1 MRYPGLLAADLT
13 ERERLKP
20 MSGSLTVKLVGASDA
35 EMTLP
40 EDGPAV
46 QIHDLVSLYTDK
58 GLAGIF
64 RVTNVAQN
72 YKKQIDV
79 SLLHAIDL
87 LSDSVWADQTD
98 FEGTRAQYIT
108 ALLNQQTTLINGVKP
123 WVLGTC
129 HDTETVKKAINY
141 DRLSDLLEEM
151 EEDGGQY
158 YFTYDFS
165 TWPWTVNY
173 LEKPQN
179 TVCEFRLARN
189 VRTATVTYNDADLC
203 TRLHLSVNVE
213 KTVGEGDNATTETE
227 TKIKTYNNTE
237 AQAVWGIVVK
247 TADIDTKDD
256 LTQETLPEADAWAMA
271 FLARRRDPSVQIQ
284 IDGDELKALTGDT
297 WDEYSVGKKCQVA
310 LPDYGSTF
318 TERVV
323 SVTYP
328 DLFKDT
334 KHVTVS
340 LANNLPRFSESLTD
354 ARKKA
359 DQAQKKATTVGR
371 GAAKAK
377 DLTTWSQIVSYQGA
391 ALDGTGVMTLWQS
404 GIDMDAQGG
413 VRIFSLQE
421 GLQALYAGIEVTAS
435 QIRAEVS
442 AGLSGMHSELLMTAS
457 QIKAEVDD
465 SLSGIASFV
474 IQADQIRS
482 EVQDALSNL
491 GTLVVESSQIRAEVR
506 NALSDIAEFK
516 VTASQ
521 IRAEVADALS
531 RVATLEITSSQ
542 IRAEVSDALSNIS
555 TLIVE
560 SSQIRAEVTDALS
573 NIATLVVESSQ
584 IRAEVLDALSNV
596 ASFVIDA
603 SQIRGEVA
611 DALSNVATLVIE
623 ADSIKAEVTDAL
635 SNVSALIVEASQIR
649 AEVQD
654 GLSNMAAFVVSAN
667 QIKAEVQNAMSQAA
681 SFVVEASQIR
691 AAVSDA
697 ESRIASL
704 EIAASAINISVSN
717 AQSRLG
723 AVEVQAGRVAMVVGS
738 DNKIKAG
745 VIVDAIN
752 DTSTALISADRIT
765 LDGNT
770 QLNGV
775 LSVQGGAMH
784 VAVPAV
790 FNNSV
795 QIFGSNT
802 LSTSNL
808 QIVGGGQGERYN
820 LTGSNVGNLITEL
833 QVASSNNVYYLQ
845 KKTVYNSSTWTDVAS
860 FNRGSAAVLTGAWDR
875 STHTYTVTAPGSTPV
890 STTVGMTGNGQQ
902 DSFTVSAFNDGLT
915 TNVVNSINGY
925 LVITS
930 SSTRANNKAEVRL
943 NAKTGTSSV
952 LVSSVSLGDVYDKG
966 AAAVTLAKSWGSN
979 ATFTVTPS
987 NGGTPATTSVG
998 LFPAGNG
1005 SSNFSVSIYRDGNTS
1020 NTVAS
1025 SGVYLTEDTANKRV
1039 EAHWGGAS
1047 CTVYGQI
1054 STTATYNQGAAD
1066 VTLSK
1071 ASSGNLLKVT
1081 ASNGKYL
1088 NSYINLQPAGNG
1100 SDNFSVS
1107 AYYGTFGTDT
1117 TLITRNVYLEE
1128 DTANKTVKAH
1138 WNRADGSVY
1147 AQVSTAATYNAGVN
1161 AVTLSRAISG
1171 NRITVNASNGK
1182 SSNTYVN
1189 LTPSGNG
1196 SDNFTVSAYYG
1207 TDTANTLISRYVYL
1221 TANASTTR
1229 ANNKVQARWNSA
1241 TGTVYGEISTVDTYD
1256 KGAAS
1261 VTLSEAWNGA
1271 KYTVTSSNSKTKST
1285 TIGLTASGNGTESF
1299 TVSAYHDSTSST
1311 VKSEYIYLVD
1321 NSSQKRVEAHWGSAT
1336 GTVYG
1341 QIGYTSTSH
1350 SISVSSVSA
1359 QPGSA
1364 STSGRT
1370 NAKSGGISRPP
1381 ANGYVFFTVSCG
1393 GTSKS
1398 YYIPINT

>member
-1 MRYPGLLAADLT
+1 MRDPGLLNADLT
-13 ERERLKP
+13 ERDRLKP
-20 MSGSLTVKLVGASDA
+20 MSGSLTVKLVGAGEA

-40 EDGPAV
+40 ENGPAV

-58 GLAGIF
+58 GLAGVF

-72 YKKQIDV
+72 YKRQIDV
-79 SLLHAIDL
+79 SLLHGIDL
-87 LSDSVWADQTD
+87 LSDSVWSEQTD

-213 KTVGEGDNATTETE
+213 KTVGEGDNTTTETE
-227 TKIKTYNNTE
+227 TKLKTYNNTE

-247 TADIDTKDD
+247 TADIDTSDD

-340 LANNLPRFSESLTD
+340 LANNLPKFSESLTD

-391 ALDGTGVMTLWQS
+391 ALDGSGVMTLWQS

-442 AGLSGMHSELLMTAS
+442 AGLSGMHSELLVTAS

-560 SSQIRAEVTDALS
+560 ASQIRAEVTDALS

-667 QIKAEVQNAMSQAA
+667 QIKAEVENAMSQAA

-752 DTSTALISADRIT
+752 DTSTALISAERIT

-770 QLNGV
+770 TVAGV
-775 LSVQGGAMH
+775 LSITGGTLYVSKDAIFRGN
-784 VAVPAV
+784 V
-790 FNNSV
+790 SV
-795 QIFGSNT
+795 LNGGT
-802 LSTSNL
+802 LAAPSL
-808 QIVGGGQGERYN
+808 QLFGGGVYTD
-820 LTGSNVGNLITEL
+820 LTPTNAGGLITEL
-833 QVASSNNVYYLQ
+833 QISQSGNIYTLQ
-845 KKTVYNSSTWTDVAS
+845 KKTVNNDTWTDVAS
-860 FNRGSAAVLTGAWDR
+860 FNRGSAAELSGAW
-875 STHTYTVTAPGSTPV
+875 SGATYTATAAGSTPV
-890 STTVGMTGNGQQ
+890 TTTVGMTGAGQQ
-902 DSFTVSAFNDGLT
+902 DSFTVSAFHDGVT
-915 TNVVNSINGY
+915 TATVNSINGY
-925 LVITS
+925 LVVTS
-930 SSTRANNKAEVRL
+930 SSTKANNKAEVRL

-952 LVSSVSLGDVYDKG
+952 LVSSVGLGDVFDNGAAAVTLSGAWSGATYTATTSNGKTTSTTIGLTVNGQNDSFTFGAYQGSSSANTVKTANGYLVITSSSTRANNTAEVRINAKSGTSSILVSSVSLVDVYDKG
-966 AAAVTLAKSWGSN
+966 AAAVTLSK
-979 ATFTVTPS
+979 
-987 NGGTPATTSVG
+987 TS
-998 LFPAGNG
+998 
-1005 SSNFSVSIYRDGNTS
+1005 
-1020 NTVAS
+1020 
-1025 SGVYLTEDTANKRV
+1025 
-1039 EAHWGGAS
+1039 
-1047 CTVYGQI
+1047 
-1054 STTATYNQGAAD
+1054 
-1066 VTLSK
+1066 
-1071 ASSGNLLKVT
+1071 
-1081 ASNGKYL
+1081 
-1088 NSYINLQPAGNG
+1088 
-1100 SDNFSVS
+1100 
-1107 AYYGTFGTDT
+1107 
-1117 TLITRNVYLEE
+1117 
-1128 DTANKTVKAH
+1128 
-1138 WNRADGSVY
+1138 
-1147 AQVSTAATYNAGVN
+1147 
-1161 AVTLSRAISG
+1161 SG
-1171 NRITVNASNGK
+1171 NRITVTASNGQT
-1182 SSNTYVN
+1182 SNTYVN
-1189 LTPSGNG
+1189 LQPSGNG
-1196 SDNFTVSAYYG
+1196 SDNFTVA
-1207 TDTANTLISRYVYL
+1207 LIMAVIRL
-1221 TANASTTR
+1221 
-1229 ANNKVQARWNSA
+1229 Q
-1241 TGTVYGEISTVDTYD
+1241 
-1256 KGAAS
+1256 
-1261 VTLSEAWNGA
+1261 
-1271 KYTVTSSNSKTKST
+1271 
-1285 TIGLTASGNGTESF
+1285 
-1299 TVSAYHDSTSST
+1299 H
-1311 VKSEYIYLVD
+1311 
-1321 NSSQKRVEAHWGSAT
+1321 
-1336 GTVYG
+1336 
-1341 QIGYTSTSH
+1341 
-1350 SISVSSVSA
+1350 
-1359 QPGSA
+1359 
-1364 STSGRT
+1364 
-1370 NAKSGGISRPP
+1370 
-1381 ANGYVFFTVSCG
+1381 
-1393 GTSKS
+1393 
-1398 YYIPINT
+1398 

>member
-13 ERERLKP
+13 ERERLQP

-35 EMTLP
+35 EMTMP

-141 DRLSDLLEEM
+141 DRLSDLMEEM

-173 LEKPQN
+173 VEKPMN
-179 TVCEFRLARN
+179 AVCEFRLARN
-189 VRTATVTYNDADLC
+189 VRTATTTYNDADLC

-237 AQAVWGIVVK
+237 AQSTWGIVVK
-247 TADIDTKDD
+247 TADIDTNDD
-256 LTQETLPEADAWAMA
+256 LTQETLPEADAWAAA
-271 FLARRRDPSVQIQ
+271 FMARRREPSVQIQ

-318 TERVV
+318 VERVV

-328 DLFKDT
+328 DLFKDP

-340 LANNLPRFSESLTD
+340 LANNLPKFSEGLTD

-359 DQAQKKATTVGR
+359 DKAQKKATSVGR

-391 ALDGTGVMTLWQS
+391 ALDGTGVLTLWQS

-421 GLQALYAGIEVTAS
+421 GLQSLYAGIEVTAS

-465 SLSGIASFV
+465 SLSGIATFV
-474 IQADQIRS
+474 IQADQIRA

-491 GTLVVESSQIRAEVR
+491 AVLVVE
-506 NALSDIAEFK
+506 
-516 VTASQ
+516 ASQ
-521 IRAEVADALS
+521 IRAEVQGALSDYAEFKIEASQIRAEVSDALS

-542 IRAEVSDALSNIS
+542 IRAEVSEAM
-555 TLIVE
+555 
-560 SSQIRAEVTDALS
+560 SSIAAFVIEANQIRSEVYDALS

-584 IRAEVLDALSNV
+584 IRAEVRNALSQV
-596 ASFVIDA
+596 ASFIIEA
-603 SQIRGEVA
+603 SQIRSEVY

-623 ADSIKAEVTDAL
+623 ADAVRAEVQDAL
-635 SNVSALIVEASQIR
+635 SNVATLIVEASQIR
-649 AEVQD
+649 AEVQN
-654 GLSNMAAFVVSAN
+654 GLSSMAAFIVSAN
-667 QIKAEVQNAMSQAA
+667 QIKAEVENAMSQAA

-697 ESRIASL
+697 ESRIAAL

-717 AQSRLG
+717 AQSRIG
-723 AVEVQAGRVAMVVGS
+723 AVEVQAGRVAMVVGA
-738 DNKIKAG
+738 DNQIKAG

-752 DTSTALISADRIT
+752 ATSTALISADRIT
-765 LDGNT
+765 LDGST

-860 FNRGSAAVLTGAWDR
+860 FNRGSAAEISGAW
-875 STHTYTVTAPGSTPV
+875 SGATYTATAAGSTPV
-890 STTVGMTGNGQQ
+890 STTVGMTGAGQQ
-902 DSFTVSAFNDGLT
+902 DSFTVSAFHDGVT
-915 TNVVNSINGY
+915 TATVNSINGY
-925 LVITS
+925 LVVTS
-930 SSTRANNKAEVRL
+930 SSTKANNKAEVRL

-966 AAAVTLAKSWGSN
+966 AAAVTLAEAWNGTKY
-979 ATFTVTPS
+979 TVTAS
-987 NGGTPATTSVG
+987 NGKTQDTTVG
-998 LFPAGNG
+998 LLPTGNG
-1005 SSNFSVSIYRDGNTS
+1005 SSNFSVSAYHDSTANTITTGS
-1020 NTVAS
+1020 
-1025 SGVYLTEDTANKRV
+1025 VYLTEDTANKRV

-1117 TLITRNVYLEE
+1117 TLITRNVYLIENTSSKRVE
-1128 DTANKTVKAH
+1128 AH

-1147 AQVSTAATYNAGVN
+1147 ANVSTTATYNAGVSS
-1161 AVTLSRAISG
+1161 VTLIRTITG
-1171 NRITVNASNGK
+1171 NHIQVDASNGK
-1182 SSNTYVN
+1182 QSNTYVN
-1189 LTPSGNG
+1189 LTPSGQG
-1196 SDNFTVSAYYG
+1196 QTSFTVSAYYG
-1207 TDTANTLISRYVYL
+1207 NDTNNTLISRYVYL
-1221 TANASTTR
+1221 TANASSTR
-1229 ANNKVQARWNSA
+1229 ASNKVQARWNSA

-1261 VTLSEAWNGA
+1261 VTLSEAWNSN
-1271 KYTVTSSNSKTKST
+1271 KYTVTASNSKTKST
-1285 TIGLTASGNGTESF
+1285 TIGLTASGSGAESF

-1311 VKSEYIYLVD
+1311 IKSEYIYLVD
-1321 NSSQKRVEAHWGSAT
+1321 NSSQHRVEAHWGSAT

-1341 QIGYTSTSH
+1341 QCSYTQTSH
-1350 SISVSSVSA
+1350 SISVSSVSS
-1359 QPGSA
+1359 QPGTA

>member
-1 MRYPGLLAADLT
+1 MRYPGLLNADLT
-13 ERERLKP
+13 ERARLEP
-20 MSGSLTVKLVGASDA
+20 MSGSLTLKMVGSGDA
-35 EMTLP
+35 ELTLP
-40 EDGPAV
+40 EGGPAV
-46 QIHDLVSLYTDK
+46 SVHDLISIYTEK
-58 GLAGIF
+58 GYAGIY
-64 RVTNVAQN
+64 RVTNVSHN

-79 SLLHAIDL
+79 SMLHAIDL
-87 LSDSVWADQTD
+87 LSDSVWAAQTD
-98 FEGTRAQYIT
+98 FEGTRTQYIT

-123 WVLGTC
+123 WALGTC
-129 HDTETVKKAINY
+129 HDTGTVKKSINY
-141 DRLSDLLEEM
+141 DRLSDLMEGM
-151 EEDGGQY
+151 EEDGGDY

-179 TVCEFRLARN
+179 AVSEFRLARN
-189 VRTATVTYNDADLC
+189 VRTATTTYNDADLC

-213 KTVGEGDNATTETE
+213 KTVGTGDNTTTETE

-237 AQAVWGIVVK
+237 AQQTWGIVVK

-271 FLARRRDPSVQIQ
+271 FLARRREPSVQIQ

-297 WDEYSVGKKCQVA
+297 WDEYSIGKKCQVA
-310 LPDYGSTF
+310 LPDYGQSF
-318 TERVV
+318 VERVV

-328 DLFKDT
+328 DLYKDPT
-334 KHVTVS
+334 HVTVS
-340 LANNLPRFSESLTD
+340 LANNLPKFSESLTD

-377 DLTTWSQIVSYQGA
+377 DMTTWSQIVTYQGA
-391 ALDGTGVMTLWQS
+391 ALDGSGVMTLWQS

-491 GTLVVESSQIRAEVR
+491 GTLIVESSQIRAEVQ
-506 NALSDIAEFK
+506 NALSDFAEFK
-516 VTASQ
+516 VEASQ
-521 IRAEVADALS
+521 IKAEVSDALS
-531 RVATLEITSSQ
+531 RVATLEITASQ
-542 IRAEVSDALSNIS
+542 IRAEVDNALSDFS
-555 TLIVE
+555 
-560 SSQIRAEVTDALS
+560 A
-573 NIATLVVESSQ
+573 
-584 IRAEVLDALSNV
+584 
-596 ASFVIDA
+596 
-603 SQIRGEVA
+603 
-611 DALSNVATLVIE
+611 LVI
-623 ADSIKAEVTDAL
+623 
-635 SNVSALIVEASQIR
+635 EASQIR
-649 AEVQD
+649 AEVRD
-654 GLSNMAAFVVSAN
+654 AASNVSTWVQTAS
-667 QIKAEVQNAMSQAA
+667 QIKGEVTDAA
-681 SFVVEASQIR
+681 NNVSTWTQEASQIR
-691 AAVSDA
+691 GEIQDAVGEVSTWVQEASQIRGEILDASSNVSTWVQTASQIKGEVTDAANNVSTWVQTASQIKGEIMDA
-697 ESRIASL
+697 SNNVSTWVQEASQIRGEVFDETNGLRAQIQANAGRIGLVVNSNNTVKGSV
-704 EIAASAINISVSN
+704 IVQAING
-717 AQSRLG
+717 QSE
-723 AVEVQAGRVAMVVGS
+723 AA
-738 DNKIKAG
+738 
-745 VIVDAIN
+745 
-752 DTSTALISADRIT
+752 ISADKIT
-765 LDGNT
+765 LDGST
-770 QLNGV
+770 YLSGI
-775 LSVQGGAMH
+775 LSVQGGAM
-784 VAVPAV
+784 VVSTPAV

-860 FNRGSAAVLTGAWDR
+860 FNRGSAAEISGAW
-875 STHTYTVTAPGSTPV
+875 SGATYTATAAGSTPV
-890 STTVGMTGNGQQ
+890 TTTVGMTGAGQQ
-902 DSFTVSAFNDGLT
+902 DSFTVSAFHDGVT
-915 TNVVNSINGY
+915 TATVNSINGY
-925 LVITS
+925 LVVTS
-930 SSTRANNKAEVRL
+930 SSTKANNKAEVRL

-987 NGGTPATTSVG
+987 NGGTPATISVG

-1128 DTANKTVKAH
+1128 DTANKNVKAH

-1147 AQVSTAATYNAGVN
+1147 AQVSTAATYNAGVSS
-1161 AVTLSRAISG
+1161 VTLSRTITG
-1171 NRITVNASNGK
+1171 NHIQVNASNGK
-1182 SSNTYVN
+1182 QSNTYVN

-1207 TDTANTLISRYVYL
+1207 SDTNNTLISRYVYL

-1229 ANNKVQARWNSA
+1229 ASNKVQARWNSA
-1241 TGTVYGEISTVDTYD
+1241 SGTVYGEISTVDTYD

-1261 VTLSEAWNGA
+1261 VTLSEAWNSN
-1271 KYTVTSSNSKTKST
+1271 KYTVTASNGKTKST
-1285 TIGLTASGNGTESF
+1285 TIGLTASGSGAESF
-1299 TVSAYHDSTSST
+1299 TVSAYHDTTSST
-1311 VKSEYIYLVD
+1311 IKSEYIYLVD
-1321 NSSQKRVEAHWGSAT
+1321 NSSQKRVEARWGSAT

-1364 STSGRT
+1364 SISGRT
-1370 NAKSGGISRPP
+1370 NAKSGGISRPA
-1381 ANGYVFFTVSCG
+1381 ANSYIFFTVSCG
-1393 GTSKS
+1393 GTSKN

>member
-1 MRYPGLLAADLT
+1 MVRSPGLLAADLT
-13 ERERLKP
+13 ERDRLQP
-20 MSGSLTVKLVGASDA
+20 MSGSLTLKMVGSGDA

-40 EDGPAV
+40 EGGPAV
-46 QIHDLVSLYTDK
+46 SVHDLISIYTVK
-58 GLAGIF
+58 GHAGIF

-72 YKKQIDV
+72 YKKQLDV

-87 LSDSVWADQTD
+87 LSDSVWAAQTD

-123 WVLGTC
+123 WALGTC
-129 HDTETVKKAINY
+129 HDTGTVKKSINY
-141 DRLSDLLEEM
+141 DRLSDLMEEM
-151 EEDGGQY
+151 EDDGGDY
-158 YFTYDFS
+158 YFTYDFT

-179 TVCEFRLARN
+179 AVSEFRLARN
-189 VRTATVTYNDADLC
+189 VRTATTTYNDADLC

-213 KTVGEGDNATTETE
+213 KTVGTGDNTTTETE

-237 AQAVWGIVVK
+237 AQQTWGIVVK
-247 TADIDTKDD
+247 AADIDTNDD

-271 FLARRRDPSVQIQ
+271 FLARRQEPSVQIQ
-284 IDGDELKALTGDT
+284 IDGDELNALTGDT
-297 WDEYSVGKKCQVA
+297 WDEYSIGKKCQVA
-310 LPDYGSTF
+310 LPDYGQSF
-318 TERVV
+318 VERVV

-328 DLFKDT
+328 DLYKDPT
-334 KHVTVS
+334 HVTVS
-340 LANNLPRFSESLTD
+340 LANNLPKFSESLTD

-359 DQAQKKATTVGR
+359 DQAQKRATAVGR

-391 ALDGTGVMTLWQS
+391 ALDGSGVMTLWQS

-421 GLQALYAGIEVTAS
+421 GLQSLYAGIEVTAS

-491 GTLVVESSQIRAEVR
+491 GTL
-506 NALSDIAEFK
+506 
-516 VTASQ
+516 
-521 IRAEVADALS
+521 
-531 RVATLEITSSQ
+531 
-542 IRAEVSDALSNIS
+542 
-555 TLIVE
+555 IVE
-560 SSQIRAEVTDALS
+560 SSQIRAEVQNALS
-573 NIATLVVESSQ
+573 DF
-584 IRAEVLDALSNV
+584 AE
-596 ASFVIDA
+596 F
-603 SQIRGEVA
+603 
-611 DALSNVATLVIE
+611 
-623 ADSIKAEVTDAL
+623 K
-635 SNVSALIVEASQIR
+635 
-649 AEVQD
+649 
-654 GLSNMAAFVVSAN
+654 
-667 QIKAEVQNAMSQAA
+667 
-681 SFVVEASQIR
+681 VEASQIR
-691 AAVSDA
+691 AAVTDIDG
-697 ESRIASL
+697 R
-704 EIAASAINISVSN
+704 V
-717 AQSRLG
+717 G
-723 AVEVQAGRVAMVVGS
+723 AVEITASQIRQEVEDAEGNMAQMLVTASQIRGEVLDAAGNVSTWVQEASQIRGEISDASNNVSTWTQTVSQIRGEIEDAAGDISTWVQEASQIRGEIADASNNVSTWVQTASQIKGEVTDAANNVSTWVQTASQIKGEIMDASNNVSTWVQEASQIRGEVFDETNGLRAQIQANAGRIGLVVNANNTVKGSVIVQA
-738 DNKIKAG
+738 
-745 VIVDAIN
+745 IN
-752 DTSTALISADRIT
+752 GQSEALISADKIT
-765 LDGNT
+765 LGGNT
-770 QLNGV
+770 TVAGV
-775 LSVQGGAMH
+775 LSVTGSTLYVSQD
-784 VAVPAV
+784 AV
-790 FNNSV
+790 FRGNVSV
-795 QIFGSNT
+795 LSGGTLAAPSLQLVGTGTYRDLTAENT
-802 LSTSNL
+802 
-808 QIVGGGQGERYN
+808 GG
-820 LTGSNVGNLITEL
+820 LITEL
-833 QVASSNNVYYLQ
+833 QIAQSGNVYTLQ
-845 KKTVYNSSTWTDVAS
+845 KKTLSSDTWTDVAS
-860 FNRGSAAVLTGAWDR
+860 FNRGSAAEISGAW
-875 STHTYTVTAPGSTPV
+875 SGATFTATAAGSTPV
-890 STTVGMTGNGQQ
+890 TTTVGMTGAGQQ
-902 DSFTVSAFNDGLT
+902 DSFTVSAFHDGVT
-915 TNVVNSINGY
+915 TATVNSINGY
-925 LVITS
+925 LVVTS
-930 SSTRANNKAEVRL
+930 SSTKANNKAEVRL

-966 AAAVTLAKSWGSN
+966 AAAVTLAEAWNGTKY
-979 ATFTVTPS
+979 TVTAS
-987 NGGTPATTSVG
+987 NGKTQDTTVG
-998 LFPAGNG
+998 LLPAGNG
-1005 SSNFSVSIYRDGNTS
+1005 SSNFSVSAYHDSTANTI
-1020 NTVAS
+1020 T
-1025 SGVYLTEDTANKRV
+1025 SGSVYLTEDTANKRV

-1054 STTATYNQGAAD
+1054 STTATYNQGVAD

-1147 AQVSTAATYNAGVN
+1147 AQVSTAATYNAGVSS
-1161 AVTLSRAISG
+1161 VTLSRTIAG
-1171 NRITVNASNGK
+1171 NHIQVNASNGK
-1182 SSNTYVN
+1182 QSNTYVN
-1189 LTPSGNG
+1189 LTPSGQG
-1196 SDNFTVSAYYG
+1196 QTSFTVSAYYG
-1207 TDTANTLISRYVYL
+1207 SDTNNTLISRYVYL

-1229 ANNKVQARWNSA
+1229 ASNKVQARWNSA
-1241 TGTVYGEISTVDTYD
+1241 SGTVYGEISTVDTYD

-1261 VTLSEAWNGA
+1261 VTLSDAWNSN

-1285 TIGLTASGNGTESF
+1285 TIGLTASGSGAESF

-1311 VKSEYIYLVD
+1311 IKSEYIYLVD

-1341 QIGYTSTSH
+1341 QCSYTSTSH

-1364 STSGRT
+1364 SITGRT
-1370 NAKSGGISRPP
+1370 NAKSGGISRPA
-1381 ANGYVFFTVSCG
+1381 ANSYIFFTVSCG
-1393 GTSKS
+1393 GTSKN

>member
-20 MSGSLTVKLVGASDA
+20 MSGSLTVKLVGAGDA
-35 EMTLP
+35 ELTLP
-40 EDGPAV
+40 EGGPAI

-72 YKKQIDV
+72 YKKQLDV

-141 DRLSDLLEEM
+141 DRLSDLMEEM

-173 LEKPQN
+173 VEKPMN
-179 TVCEFRLARN
+179 AVCEFRLARN
-189 VRTATVTYNDADLC
+189 VRTATTTYNDADLC
-203 TRLHLSVNVE
+203 TRLHLAVNVE

-237 AQAVWGIVVK
+237 AQETWGIVVK
-247 TADIDTKDD
+247 TADIDTADD
-256 LTQETLPEADAWAMA
+256 LAQEILPEADAWAAA
-271 FLARRRDPSVQIQ
+271 FMARRREPSVQIQ
-284 IDGDELKALTGDT
+284 IDGDELKAITGDT

-521 IRAEVADALS
+521 IRAEVADAIS

-723 AVEVQAGRVAMVVGS
+723 AVEVQAGRVSMVVGS

-770 QLNGV
+770 TVAGV
-775 LSVQGGAMH
+775 LSITGGTLYVSKDAIFRGN
-784 VAVPAV
+784 V
-790 FNNSV
+790 SV
-795 QIFGSNT
+795 LNGGTLAAPSLQLVGTGTYRDLTADNT
-802 LSTSNL
+802 
-808 QIVGGGQGERYN
+808 GG
-820 LTGSNVGNLITEL
+820 LITEL
-833 QVASSNNVYYLQ
+833 QIAQSGNVYTLQ
-845 KKTVYNSSTWTDVAS
+845 KKTLSSDTWTDVAS
-860 FNRGSAAVLTGAWDR
+860 FNRGSAAEISGAW
-875 STHTYTVTAPGSTPV
+875 SGATYTATAAGSTPV
-890 STTVGMTGNGQQ
+890 STTVGMTGNGQD
-902 DSFTVSAFNDGLT
+902 DSFTVAAFHDGVS
-915 TNVVNSINGY
+915 TNRVNSINGF

-943 NAKTGTSSV
+943 IAREGTTSKLVGSMPLTSV
-952 LVSSVSLGDVYDKG
+952 FDAG
-966 AAAVTLAKSWGSN
+966 AAAVTLSEAWNGAKY
-979 ATFTVTPS
+979 T
-987 NGGTPATTSVG
+987 
-998 LFPAGNG
+998 
-1005 SSNFSVSIYRDGNTS
+1005 
-1020 NTVAS
+1020 
-1025 SGVYLTEDTANKRV
+1025 
-1039 EAHWGGAS
+1039 
-1047 CTVYGQI
+1047 
-1054 STTATYNQGAAD
+1054 
-1066 VTLSK
+1066 
-1071 ASSGNLLKVT
+1071 VT
-1081 ASNGKYL
+1081 ASNGKTQDTTVGVWASGSNQPNFTIYAYHENTDCSVKSDYIHMVENVAQKRVEAHL
-1088 NSYINLQPAGNG
+1088 STTTGTTVGNVSTAATFNAGRADVTLSRSISGNLVRVTASNGQISNTYINLTPSESGGDTPGTYLN
-1100 SDNFSVS
+1100 VS
-1107 AYYGTFGTDT
+1107 AYYGTDPANK
-1117 TLITRNVYLEE
+1117 LITRTVHLTE
-1128 DTANKTVKAH
+1128 TASSTRSANRVNAR
-1138 WNRADGSVY
+1138 WNSASGTVY
-1147 AQVSTAATYNAGVN
+1147 AKIDTTATWDAGKN
-1161 AVTLSRAISG
+1161 WVTLTRTITG
-1171 NRITVNASNGK
+1171 NHIQVDASNGK
-1182 SSNTYVN
+1182 QSNTYVN
-1189 LTPSGNG
+1189 LTPSGQG
-1196 SDNFTVSAYYG
+1196 QTSFTVSAYYG
-1207 TDTANTLISRYVYL
+1207 NDTNNTLISRYVYL
-1221 TANASTTR
+1221 TANASSTR
-1229 ANNKVQARWNSA
+1229 ASNKVQARWNSA

-1261 VTLSEAWNGA
+1261 VTLSEAWNSN
-1271 KYTVTSSNSKTKST
+1271 KYTVTASNSKTKST
-1285 TIGLTASGNGTESF
+1285 TIGLTASGSGAESF

-1311 VKSEYIYLVD
+1311 IKSEYIYLVD
-1321 NSSQKRVEAHWGSAT
+1321 NSSQHRVEAHWGSAT

-1341 QIGYTSTSH
+1341 QCSYTQTSH
-1350 SISVSSVSA
+1350 SISVSSVSS
-1359 QPGSA
+1359 QPGTA

-1370 NAKSGGISRPP
+1370 NAKSSGISRPP